1 MDRVMVFVDGSNI
14 YHGLKAYNQAHGHE
28 MGRGVRIDYDKLVRV
43 LVDGRGL
50 RRAYFYGSYA
60 QEGDPSWSFFETLS
74 YGGFKVR
81 AFPLRAVAQTY
92 VEKGVDMN
100 VTLDMMLHASRKH
113 VDTVVLVS
121 GSSDYLPLLET
132 VQDMGVRVEI
142 AAFRESTSPRL
153 IKAADHYI
161 DLEHRVPDVA
171 IDSRARD
178 HDDSR
183 ERGHDRERAYQ
194 SSDTY

>member
-1 MDRVMVFVDGSNI
+1 
-14 YHGLKAYNQAHGHE
+14 
-28 MGRGVRIDYDKLVRV
+28 
-43 LVDGRGL
+43 L

-100 VTLDMMLHASRKH
+100 ITLDLMLHAARQH
-113 VDTVVLVS
+113 VDTAILVS
-121 GSSDYLPLLET
+121 GSSDYLPLVEA

-153 IKAADHYI
+153 IKGADRYTNI
-161 DLEHRVPDVA
+161 EDLVPEVA
-171 IDSRARD
+171 IDSR
-178 HDDSR
+178 
-183 ERGHDRERAYQ
+183 DREYEP
-194 SSDTY
+194 SDSY

>member
-1 MDRVMVFVDGSNI
+1 MERVMVFVDGSNI
-14 YHGLKAYNQAHGHE
+14 YHGLKAYNQAHGHD
-28 MGRGVRIDYDKLVRV
+28 MGHGVRIDYDKLVRV
-43 LVDGRGL
+43 LADGRQL

-74 YGGFKVR
+74 YGSFKVR
-81 AFPLRAVAQTY
+81 PFPLRAVAQTY

-100 VTLDMMLHASRKH
+100 ITLDMMLHASRQH
-113 VDTVVLVS
+113 LDTAILVS

-132 VQDMGVRVEI
+132 VQDMGIRVEV

-153 IKAADHYI
+153 IKAADQYI
-161 DLEHRVPDVA
+161 NVEHKVPDVA
-171 IDSRARD
+171 IDPRD
-178 HDDSR
+178 RDTDHGRDGER
-183 ERGHDRERAYQ
+183 EYH